1 MSNLVFPKLAGQAW
15 PIEREA
21 RWTTEVRETPSG
33 REFRAGSMSTPR
45 WMYRLRF
52 DVLRQGADGELAQ
65 LMGFFNLHRGALDS
79 FLFEDED
86 DKSVSAQQF
95 AQADGTT
102 KDFQL
107 VRSFGG
113 FSEPVYELNGA
124 PVITVN
130 GAVVSTGW
138 TVDKGRIS
146 FTTAPA
152 AASILRW
159 SGAYYWRVRFADD
172 RLRASQFLQHL
183 WDCRQLE
190 LITVKP

>member
-65 LMGFFNLHRGALDS
+65 LLGFFNLHRGALDS

-86 DKSVSAQQF
+86 DKAVSAQQF
-95 AQADGTT
+95 ALVVGRHLHHPGSGFGVHQTGL
-102 KDFQL
+102 QL
-107 VRSFGG
+107 HSGG
-113 FSEPVYELNGA
+113 GSA
-124 PVITVN
+124 
-130 GAVVSTGW
+130 
-138 TVDKGRIS
+138 
-146 FTTAPA
+146 
-152 AASILRW
+152 
-159 SGAYYWRVRFADD
+159 
-172 RLRASQFLQHL
+172 FLQ
-183 WDCRQLE
+183 
-190 LITVKP
+190 

>member
-21 RWTTEVRETPSG
+21 RWSTEVRETPSG
-33 REFRAGSMSTPR
+33 REFRASSMSTPR

-52 DVLRQGADGELAQ
+52 DVLRQGTDGELAQ
-65 LMGFFNLHRGALDS
+65 LLGFFNLHRGALDS

-86 DKSVSAQQF
+86 DKAVVAQQF
-95 AQADGTT
+95 ALADGTT

-113 FSEPVYELNGA
+113 FTEPVYELNGA

-130 GAVVSTGW
+130 GTVVSTGW

-146 FTTAPA
+146 FATAPS

-183 WDCRQLE
+183 WDCRQVE
-190 LITVKP
+190 LMTVKP